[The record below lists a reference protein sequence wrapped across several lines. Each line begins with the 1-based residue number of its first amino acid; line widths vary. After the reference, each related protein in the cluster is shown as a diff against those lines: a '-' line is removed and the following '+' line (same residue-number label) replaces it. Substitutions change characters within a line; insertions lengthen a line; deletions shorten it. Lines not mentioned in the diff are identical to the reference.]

1 MLMKLRWEGVF
12 WVERSLI
19 NLLAWRTVA
28 ISQIIVSLLDL
39 YDFLCVKYF

>member
-1 MLMKLRWEGVF
+1 MRMKLHWEGVF
-12 WVERSLI
+12 WVEHSLI
-19 NLLAWRTVA
+19 NLLAWGTVT